1 MVDALSNNSFSSSS
15 LNLRNSSLVNANGI
29 GPDWFDIWC
38 KDVLDIEWFE
48 LVVWV
53 GRLGLFRF
61 DVWIGKLD
69 LFWFE
74 LVVCIGRLD
83 LFWFE
88 IVVWIGRLDLFWF
101 EIVIWLG
108 ILSLCWFENAIWVG
122 RFGLG
127 WFENAIWVVIFGLWW
142 FGIVAWIGRLGLGL
156 SELVAWMGRPSL
168 GWSGTVF
175 LNIFA
180 ICSRGRLE
188 TSLGTAPKM
197 ENINCPHKIIM
208 LPKIVFYCLHACMW
222 NNKFFM
228 RQRFGRHAAGKKNFV
243 GKKCM
248 FFKLMN
254 SRKFLQ
260 ESHGLFM
267 YVSKKA
273 HQHSK
278 TYHLSLRRWLQ
289 ASLFVRCKEKASSI
303 Y

>member
-38 KDVLDIEWFE
+38 KDVLDTDIDWFK
-48 LVVWV
+48 LVVRV
-53 GRLGLFRF
+53 GRLGLGWF

-74 LVVCIGRLD
+74 IVVC
-83 LFWFE
+83 
-88 IVVWIGRLDLFWF
+88 IGRLDLFWF

-108 ILSLCWFENAIWVG
+108 ILSLCWFENAIWAG

-168 GWSGTVF
+168 GWSGIVF
-175 LNIFA
+175 PNIFA

-188 TSLGTAPKM
+188 TSLGTAPKV
-197 ENINCPHKIIM
+197 ENINRHHKIIM
-208 LPKIVFYCLHACMW
+208 LPRIIFYCLHAWMW

-260 ESHGLFM
+260 ESHGLCMF
-267 YVSKKA
+267 
-273 HQHSK
+273 
-278 TYHLSLRRWLQ
+278 LRR
-289 ASLFVRCKEKASSI
+289 RISI
-303 Y
+303 ARPIIYL